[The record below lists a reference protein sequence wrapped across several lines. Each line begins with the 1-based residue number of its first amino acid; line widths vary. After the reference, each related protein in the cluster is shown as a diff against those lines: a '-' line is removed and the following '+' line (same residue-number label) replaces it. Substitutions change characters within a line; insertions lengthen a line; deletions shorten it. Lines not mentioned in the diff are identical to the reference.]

1 MNHTHAEPLTLAN
14 LATGEAASIRGLD
27 VSPELRNRL
36 IALGIQSGK
45 VIKVIRRGALGGPI
59 HVRVSTTEI
68 VLRREEADL
77 IRVSPVSSASRAAL
91 AA

>member
-1 MNHTHAEPLTLAN
+1 MNHAHAEPLTLAR
-14 LATGEAASIRGLD
+14 LASGEAASILGLD
-27 VSPELRNRL
+27 VSPELRKRL

-45 VIKVIRRGALGGPI
+45 RIKVIRRGALGGPI

-77 IRVSPVSSASRAAL
+77 ISVSRTAL